1 MSENSIYDF
10 ELDENFNPKKRLV
23 IYCPTDLIQKLDEI
37 GKKNKLSKNKMSLRI
52 LTSYLNNSEII
63 V

>member
-23 IYCPTDLIQKLDEI
+23 IYCPTDLIEKLDKT
-37 GKKNKLSKNKMSLRI
+37 GKKNKLSKNKFGL
-52 LTSYLNNSEII
+52 EII
-63 V
+63 KNYFKEQPSM